1 MFLDRDGTIA
11 EEMGYLNHLTRFRL
25 FPFSAAAIRRL
36 NDAGLAVIVVTNQ
49 SGMARG
55 FFPEELIHRVHERMT
70 AELSAGGARLDGIYY
85 CPHDT
90 GAGCSCRK
98 PRLGMLERAAQEH
111 DLELKGSYIVS
122 DRLADLEMARAVGGR
137 GVLVMTGYGRGEYEW
152 NRARWPGLPDIA
164 AENLAEAIEAILKE
178 LQ

>member
-1 MFLDRDGTIA
+1 VFLDRDGTIA

-85 CPHDT
+85 CPHDP

-111 DLELKGSYIVS
+111 NLELAGSYIVS

-164 AENLAEAIEAILKE
+164 AENLAEAVEAILRE
-178 LQ
+178 LR